1 MVKKSALVLYCSCW
15 EDDGLLGP
23 QPTGILGW
31 KPSTWKKDSF
41 ISAGMEGILTEFA
54 SIMVLLVL
62 VVMGA
67 GGTVFT
73 GGDEQTLRLKELAY
87 KDFAMVNRLK
97 ALAVDREASPS
108 SEVLSMINEY
118 IRFLKSSIS

>member
-1 MVKKSALVLYCSCW
+1 MEGTLV
-15 EDDGLLGP
+15 E
-23 QPTGILGW
+23 
-31 KPSTWKKDSF
+31 F
-41 ISAGMEGILTEFA
+41 ISLV
-54 SIMVLLVL
+54 VLLVMA
-62 VVMGA
+62 VIVA

-97 ALAVDREASPS
+97 ALTVDREAPPS

-118 IRFLKSSIS
+118 IPFLKSCLS